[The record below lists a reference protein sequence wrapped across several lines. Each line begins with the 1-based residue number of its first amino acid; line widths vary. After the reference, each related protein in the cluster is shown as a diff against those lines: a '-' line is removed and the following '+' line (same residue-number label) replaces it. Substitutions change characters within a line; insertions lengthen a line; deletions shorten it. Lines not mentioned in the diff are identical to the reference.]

1 MGIMDDEMDADM
13 AQEKED
19 KDNAIRSKASKT
31 WRILR
36 LSSRNKLAAFDK
48 IDDGKNLKVLFEAPP
63 PPEEAPQPSEKTTS
77 ATAAQEEPQTQAP
90 GKTTTETTEGGNSG
104 NEQGP
109 ESSGVE
115 KGDTAMTEQPSAE
128 SNQPEAPA
136 TTANQ
141 AS

>member
-1 MGIMDDEMDADM
+1 
-13 AQEKED
+13 EKEE

-36 LSSRNKLAAFDK
+36 LSSQNKLAAFDK

-63 PPEEAPQPSEKTTS
+63 PPEEAPQPSENTTS
-77 ATAAQEEPQTQAP
+77 AVAAAAQGEPQTKAH
-90 GKTTTETTEGGNSG
+90 GKTTTETTGGGNSG

-109 ESSGVE
+109 GSSGVE
-115 KGDTAMTEQPSAE
+115 KGDTAMTEQASAE

-136 TTANQ
+136 ATANQ

>member
-1 MGIMDDEMDADM
+1 MMGIMDDEMDADM
-13 AQEKED
+13 AQEKEE

-63 PPEEAPQPSEKTTS
+63 LPEEVPQPSGKTTS
-77 ATAAQEEPQTQAP
+77 AASQEEPQTQAP

-115 KGDTAMTEQPSAE
+115 KGDAAMTEQASAE

-136 TTANQ
+136 ATANQ

>member
-1 MGIMDDEMDADM
+1 MMGIMDDEMDADM
-13 AQEKED
+13 AQEKEE

-48 IDDGKNLKVLFEAPP
+48 IDDGKNLKVLFEAP
-63 PPEEAPQPSEKTTS
+63 T
-77 ATAAQEEPQTQAP
+77 QEEPQTQAP
-90 GKTTTETTEGGNSG
+90 GKTTTDTTEGGNSG
-104 NEQGP
+104 NEQAP

-115 KGDTAMTEQPSAE
+115 KGDTAMTEQASAE

-136 TTANQ
+136 ATANQ